1 MASKTE
7 TDIEELRQLILAM
20 DIKAEKRMDRLERI
34 IEVGFTQV
42 NGDIKRLDEKISHVE
57 KRIDDTRSSL
67 EKRLDD
73 TNKRIDDTNKRID
86 DTRAS
91 LEKQIEMTRASLE
104 KQINDTNQRIGD
116 TNARLNSITIGF
128 LGIVGILVTG
138 ILTVLSKVVFFPNT
152 LS

>member
-7 TDIEELRQLILAM
+7 TEIEELRQLILAM

-91 LEKQIEMTRASLE
+91 LEKQIETTKSSLE
-104 KQINDTNQRIGD
+104 NRIDD
-116 TNARLNSITIGF
+116 TNARLNSITISF
-128 LGIVGILVTG
+128 LGLVGILVTG

>member
-7 TDIEELRQLILAM
+7 TEIEELRQLILAM

-42 NGDIKRLDEKISHVE
+42 NGDIKRLDEKIGH
-57 KRIDDTRSSL
+57 
-67 EKRLDD
+67 LD
-73 TNKRIDDTNKRID
+73 KRIDDTNRRID

-91 LEKQIEMTRASLE
+91 LEKQIGETRASLE
-104 KQINDTNQRIGD
+104 KRIDDTNQRIDD
-116 TNARLNSITIGF
+116 TNQRIDDTNSRLNTITLGF
-128 LGIVGILVTG
+128 FGIVGILVTG
-138 ILTVLSKVVFFPNT
+138 MLTVLGKLVFFSNT